1 MLVTNVYLQV
11 STEVAMQMQIRALRD
26 SDLQRDRL
34 VRKHWN
40 EVAMSRG
47 GEGRGLVTGT
57 CHPCYRVLSYLYS
70 FKAYRP
76 CNHMSYL
83 LYTSNAYSEVILSFL
98 ITFGVTNYYIS
109 VCIINCSINKSLVNI
124 NISYLFIFTNN
135 YITISYCLY

>member
-1 MLVTNVYLQV
+1 MSFRPATRTVSMGSGVT
-11 STEVAMQMQIRALRD
+11 
-26 SDLQRDRL
+26 
-34 VRKHWN
+34 
-40 EVAMSRG
+40 RG
-47 GEGRGLVTGT
+47 RCGGLVI
-57 CHPCYRVLSYLYS
+57 R
-70 FKAYRP
+70 AYRP
-76 CNHMSYL
+76 CNHVSSL

>member
-47 GEGRGLVTGT
+47 GEGWGLVIRAY
-57 CHPCYRVLSYLYS
+57 HPCYRVLSLLYS
-70 FKAYRP
+70 SKAYFGINP
-76 CNHMSYL
+76 GFL
-83 LYTSNAYSEVILSFL
+83 LTYC
-98 ITFGVTNYYIS
+98 VTNHYFN
-109 VCIINCSINKSLVNI
+109 VCFIIYSMNKVHR
-124 NISYLFIFTNN
+124 IF
-135 YITISYCLY
+135 